1 MGWVWRT
8 LFIFCFIRVVSV
20 EAKETK
26 GLFSSGRRPFVEKKD
41 WAVSILFSGFSDKK
55 TDVDL
60 IFATA
65 EFLERKAYA
74 LRGSAE
80 YFIKKNLSMGFAYEY
95 GQNNFSLIF
104 NVFNGFLTRYVE
116 YGSMNVGIS
125 PYVKNY
131 IPLTRK
137 KWVYFTNQ
145 TSLSYNNLSSIRKAA
160 ISQDGQIALPVPGA
174 TPPVLVQERKISVI
188 NSIGIDF
195 QPGALLFFTR
205 NFALATQITI
215 GSISYARERIFYDY
229 DPLKLP
235 KQIKQDRTHQEFN
248 IDFNPDILRFV
259 IGFAYYF

>member
-1 MGWVWRT
+1 MGRAWRI
-8 LFIFCFIRVVSV
+8 LFVFCFLRVVSV
-20 EAKETK
+20 EAK
-26 GLFSSGRRPFVEKKD
+26 GIFSSKYRPFVEKKD

-65 EFLERKAYA
+65 EFLERKAYV
-74 LRGSAE
+74 LKGSAE
-80 YFIKKNLSMGFAYEY
+80 YFIKKNVSVGFAYEY

-116 YGSMNVGIS
+116 HGSVSVGIS

-131 IPLTRK
+131 IPLTRR

-145 TSLSYNNLSSIRKAA
+145 TGLSYNNLSSIRKSA

-174 TPPVLVQERKISVI
+174 TPPVLVQERKISLI
-188 NSIGIDF
+188 NSIGINF
-195 QPGALLFFTR
+195 QPGVLLFFTR
-205 NFALATQITI
+205 NFALASQITI
-215 GSISYARERIFYDY
+215 GSISYTQERIFYDY

-235 KQIKQDRTHQEFN
+235 KQIKQDRTNQEFS
-248 IDFNPDILRFV
+248 IDFKPDLLRFA